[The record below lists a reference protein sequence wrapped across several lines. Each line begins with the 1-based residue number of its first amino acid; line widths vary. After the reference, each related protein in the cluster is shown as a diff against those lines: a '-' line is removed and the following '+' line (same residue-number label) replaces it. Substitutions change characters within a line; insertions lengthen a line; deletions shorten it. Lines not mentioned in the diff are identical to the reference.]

1 MTSGISLIV
10 YPVSDLSAS
19 RTLFTA
25 FLGTE
30 PYADA
35 PYYVGYRPGT
45 GPEVGL
51 DPNAGPGQG
60 PICYSDVAD
69 IEAAL
74 EKLIAAG
81 ATAERPVSDVGGGL
95 LIATVRD
102 PDGSIVG
109 LRQPPA

>member
-1 MTSGISLIV
+1 VTSGISLIV

-19 RTLFTA
+19 RTLFTV
-25 FLGTE
+25 FLDIE

-45 GPEVGL
+45 GPEIGL
-51 DPNAGPGQG
+51 DPNATPGSG

-69 IEAAL
+69 IQTAL
-74 EKLIAAG
+74 ENLIAAG
-81 ATAERPVSDVGGGL
+81 ATADRPVSDVGGGL

-102 PDGSIVG
+102 PDGGLLG

>member
-1 MTSGISLIV
+1 MAERFTEIDRATWAALAPLTGD
-10 YPVSDLSAS
+10 VSDLPAS

-45 GPEVGL
+45 GPEIGL
-51 DPNAGPGQG
+51 DPNARPGQG
-60 PICYSDVAD
+60 PMCYSDVRD
-69 IEAAL
+69 IQAAL

-81 ATAERPVSDVGGGL
+81 ATAACDR
-95 LIATVRD
+95 T
-102 PDGSIVG
+102 
-109 LRQPPA
+109 